1 MIPAVPSLQIA
12 AFCGSG
18 SGPWESGPDASCH
31 AVFPGFERFSRDAD
45 FAAQAVDV
53 AFSRPGWPMPS
64 ARSPS
69 ARTTEA
75 WAGPRSPGLT
85 LQTTLGRED
94 GCPAGT
100 AAAGCEAHADRSVA
114 GEQVGRCPSRVP
126 TGQRLVR
133 KSATVLICWVVSLP
147 LKEGINP
154 LPQVTR
160 WMTRSRG
167 GLAVSRFGP

>member
-1 MIPAVPSLQIA
+1 MGIGVDRSRGA
-12 AFCGSG
+12 
-18 SGPWESGPDASCH
+18 D
-31 AVFPGFERFSRDAD
+31 FPGLARFSRDAD

-53 AFSRPGWPMPS
+53 ALSRPGWPMPS

-100 AAAGCEAHADRSVA
+100 AAVC
-114 GEQVGRCPSRVP
+114 
-126 TGQRLVR
+126 
-133 KSATVLICWVVSLP
+133 
-147 LKEGINP
+147 
-154 LPQVTR
+154 
-160 WMTRSRG
+160 
-167 GLAVSRFGP
+167 GL